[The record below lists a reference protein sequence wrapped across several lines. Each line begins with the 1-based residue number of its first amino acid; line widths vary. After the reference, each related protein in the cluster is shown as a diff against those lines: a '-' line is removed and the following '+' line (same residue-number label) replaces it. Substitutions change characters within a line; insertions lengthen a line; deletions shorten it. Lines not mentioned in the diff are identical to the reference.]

1 MTTDISLRYLT
12 SLLAAAILSLSA
24 SMVAAQTPISIDPKT
39 VQTGTSP
46 TITVSSSGFFDLSKV
61 TASQVSVN
69 PGAGISNIR
78 VSNGTPRSMSVSL
91 DVSAKAA
98 SGERMLSISADD
110 VIVSVKLSVTGR
122 RDPNVCRP
130 PCRFPNRCEDGACV
144 PPPPHCNPRCV
155 PPKICVQNNV
165 CELKQ

>member
-1 MTTDISLRYLT
+1 
-12 SLLAAAILSLSA
+12 
-24 SMVAAQTPISIDPKT
+24 
-39 VQTGTSP
+39 
-46 TITVSSSGFFDLSKV
+46 
-61 TASQVSVN
+61 
-69 PGAGISNIR
+69 
-78 VSNGTPRSMSVSL
+78 MSVSL